1 MVYCGMGIL
10 EMGVEDSGVEPWGKL
25 VEGGLDGCERGSMIS
40 FFFHKKIRRKKEKE
54 RRKRRKEKKVV
65 RVVLNR

>member
-10 EMGVEDSGVEPWGKL
+10 EIGVEDSGVEPWGKL

-40 FFFHKKIRRKKEKE
+40 SFFHKKKKKNPRINEKKKKESGE
-54 RRKRRKEKKVV
+54 GCGE
-65 RVVLNR
+65 

>member
-1 MVYCGMGIL
+1 MGIL

-40 FFFHKKIRRKKEKE
+40 FFFHKKVRIKK
-54 RRKRRKEKKVV
+54 RKREKKKKKRKESGEGCVE
-65 RVVLNR
+65 